1 MATDITTPRTR
12 RALLG
17 AAVGA
22 VGAAV
27 IGGLAAPQRALAG
40 GNDGAPVLVG
50 SQFFDV
56 RGLTILSNASTNAD
70 VFNASTS
77 GSGKGITGSSGSGY
91 GVYGQSTSAIGVF
104 GYSGT
109 ATAVRGDSPSGVAVW
124 GVTTTGI
131 GLEGTADQ
139 PGGQALHTSGRIRAD
154 QVSGV
159 ATIAAGHTS
168 VTLTPGVDVVGASF
182 VLLTPMTKLSGRDL
196 WFTKSTTA
204 NSITI
209 HLSSARPVPTKV
221 AWLLLG

>member
-1 MATDITTPRTR
+1 MAPDITSPRTR

-17 AAVGA
+17 AAAGA

-40 GNDGAPVLVG
+40 GNDGSPILVG

-56 RGLTILSNASTNAD
+56 RGLTVLSNASTNND

-77 GSGKGITGSSGSGY
+77 GSGKAIYGSSGSGF
-91 GVYGQSTSAIGVF
+91 GVYGQSVSAIGVF
-104 GYSGT
+104 GYSAA

-139 PGGQALHTSGRIRAD
+139 PGGQALHTSGRIRAEK
-154 QVSGV
+154 VSGV
-159 ATIAAGHTS
+159 AVIAAGNTS
-168 VTLTPGVDVVGASF
+168 VTLTPGVDVVDASF

-196 WFTKSTTA
+196 WFTKKTTV
-204 NSITI
+204 NTITI
-209 HLSSARPVPTKV
+209 HISSARTAPTKV